1 MVVAVVS
8 PPLQTKKELAR
19 AGRQTPPG
27 HGRLQLRYKTGLTGE
42 EYVGTEAWRDARLE
56 HCPNH
61 PHGGCS
67 LAGHGTYTRKTP
79 RGTKIPRWYCRESH
93 TTFSLLPDC
102 LAARFPGELDEV
114 EAVVAH
120 AEQAPS
126 LAAAANALR
135 RDPVELP
142 GAMRWVERRVRLVHH
157 VLTIVIGLL
166 PEPLARCIA
175 EVGAMRARLETDTAL
190 RALRTLTD
198 AQLRVLPAPLGLRP
212 HRLGT
217 TNRNRAHQ
225 HNMGPDP
232 PPTPA

>member
-1 MVVAVVS
+1 MARCKAGALSES
-8 PPLQTKKELAR
+8 PSRGLFVRTPRHLR
-19 AGRQTPPG
+19 AQGP
-27 HGRLQLRYKTGLTGE
+27 
-42 EYVGTEAWRDARLE
+42 ARDAD
-56 HCPNH
+56 
-61 PHGGCS
+61 CS
-67 LAGHGTYTRKTP
+67 LVLP
-79 RGTKIPRWYCRESH
+79 CESH

-135 RDPVELP
+135 RDAVELP

-166 PEPLARCIA
+166 PEPLARCVA
-175 EVGAMRARLETDTAL
+175 EMGAVRTRLETETAL
-190 RALRTLTD
+190 RALRTLV
-198 AQLRVLPAPLGLRP
+198 AEQLPVLPAPLGFRP

-217 TNRNRAHQ
+217 TNRNQAS
-225 HNMGPDP
+225 
-232 PPTPA
+232 PTQDGA